1 MSVQKI
7 KIKLKAYDH
16 NLIDISTQK
25 IIKKAKDTGAV
36 ISGPVPLPTKRTIY
50 TVLKSPH
57 VNKKSREQ
65 FEKRVYKRLI
75 EILNSSQKT
84 MDALTNLELPSGV
97 SIEVKV

>member
-25 IIKKAKDTGAV
+25 IIKKAKDTGAI